1 MLINRRHALTVLAA
15 LSFAAAL
22 PAAALQMSK
31 FTADALAAA
40 QKTGNPVLVEISAPW
55 CPTCKAQR
63 PTLDRLLG
71 SDKYKSFVTLD
82 VDFDSQK
89 ADVAALKAN
98 SQSTLIVFKGTTEM
112 GRSVGVTDPA
122 AIEALLAKAL

>member
-1 MLINRRHALTVLAA
+1 MSRRRALYAVIACGFATALPVLA
-15 LSFAAAL
+15 LQSPKFTPAAL
-22 PAAALQMSK
+22 AE
-31 FTADALAAA
+31 A
-40 QKTGNPVLVEISAPW
+40 QKAGKAVLVEISAPW